1 VVGVSRCRR
10 VGEGNFTPILG
21 RLEGVESGSQSS
33 TAGMAPGKPP
43 IFKENIAAYLSMLAV
58 EQRASGST
66 QKQAL
71 NALVFLP

>member
-1 VVGVSRCRR
+1 
-10 VGEGNFTPILG
+10 
-21 RLEGVESGSQSS
+21 
-33 TAGMAPGKPP
+33 MAPGKPP